1 MTLYCCVTSS
11 GVTKLTDDEVVA
23 QSVVSL
29 VAGHDTS
36 SNTLSF
42 LAYYLALYHHIQH
55 KLRREITDAIESNPT
70 GTLYDI
76 IQNLEYMQCVISE
89 AQRLNPAS
97 PVKVLNRTQSMAFIF
112 LLEWKYLFLYMHCI
126 MIQICGWIRKRLI
139 LRGN

>member
-1 MTLYCCVTSS
+1 MISS

-42 LAYYLALYHHIQH
+42 LAYNLALYSHIQH

-70 GTLYDI
+70 GTLYDT

-97 PVKVLNRTQSMAFIF
+97 HFFSRQSAQPYTINGVHIPAGVEVFVPVYALHHDPDLWLDPETFDPER
-112 LLEWKYLFLYMHCI
+112 
-126 MIQICGWIRKRLI
+126 
-139 LRGN
+139 